1 MCLIS
6 ACVCG
11 IEFCYAAET
20 AFVSPT
26 LLQVI
31 FLSNRNQHNS
41 SQPFHQNGKLRMSKN
56 IIDRFVLF
64 HTFLNLRVNFSLK
77 MEKLGVFFADG

>member
-1 MCLIS
+1 MKTMNLFHLSDLLWEAAGFVKCEEKFGVFQMCLIS

-26 LLQVI
+26 LLQVGV
-31 FLSNRNQHNS
+31 S
-41 SQPFHQNGKLRMSKN
+41 SG
-56 IIDRFVLF
+56 
-64 HTFLNLRVNFSLK
+64 
-77 MEKLGVFFADG
+77 

>member
-26 LLQVI
+26 LLQVT
-31 FLSNRNQHNS
+31 FLYIRNQHNS
-41 SQPFHQNGKLRMSKN
+41 SQPEWKTENVNEL
-56 IIDRFVLF
+56 DWLF
-64 HTFLNLRVNFSLK
+64 HAHGSAKVSYILGSKSNLLF
-77 MEKLGVFFADG
+77 